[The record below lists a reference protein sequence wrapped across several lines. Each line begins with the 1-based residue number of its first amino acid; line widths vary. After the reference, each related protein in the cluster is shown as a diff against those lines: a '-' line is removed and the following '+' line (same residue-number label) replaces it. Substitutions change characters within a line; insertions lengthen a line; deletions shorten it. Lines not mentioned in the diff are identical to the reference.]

1 MSYSLKIVF
10 GSDGLPIID
19 GSTGTLPPAG
29 HVITVSGHYE
39 TPTLDGD
46 RVNGRLTLNAQQ
58 FDGVGDHVISAYQY
72 HDRAVQGQTM
82 SDIKIVLR
90 LVENRKAIEEAER
103 GWKADPDAPLPDVGP
118 GVRQDGEPV
127 L

>member
-1 MSYSLKIVF
+1 VSYSLKIVF

-72 HDRAVQGQTM
+72 HDRSVQGQTM
-82 SDIKIVLR
+82 SDIKIVQR

-103 GWKADPDAPLPDVGP
+103 GWKADPEAPLPEVGP
-118 GVRQDGEPV
+118 GAHKDGEPV